1 MKKPVIGIT
10 WRRNF
15 NGYEP
20 LKKVIEE
27 AGGLPVL
34 LPLVISKAVK
44 YDGTGQ
50 VISEE
55 LDTNGV
61 LKQAYADEI
70 KARDYAKTNVAEILK
85 DIDGI
90 FMIGGEDI
98 SPTLFKVPEAF
109 ANSEDIDAARDV
121 SDYIL
126 MAYCMDKDIPI
137 LAVCRG
143 MQMMGVVA
151 GTGYIQDIRDYYK
164 VQGHEYTIDFHRDPV
179 GTPDNRVVRHDV
191 ELVSQA
197 SHLFKI
203 VQASIMK
210 NISSWH
216 HQALDKLE
224 GSGLVLTGKSEFN
237 GVEIIEAIEHPGKK
251 YCVGLQFH
259 PDNDVKLV
267 CYDKKTTPAD
277 YDAALSL
284 FKNLVKYANEAS
296 R

>member
-20 LKKVIEE
+20 LKKVVEE
-27 AGGLPVL
+27 AGGIPVL
-34 LPLVISKAVK
+34 LPMVTSEAVK
-44 YDGTGQ
+44 YDDTDQ

-55 LDTNGV
+55 LDAHGV
-61 LKQAYADEI
+61 LKQAFADEI
-70 KARDYAKTNVAEILK
+70 KARDYAKTNVVEVLK

-98 SPTLFKVPEAF
+98 SPTLFKVPEEF

-126 MAYCMDKDIPI
+126 MAYCMDKDIPTI
-137 LAVCRG
+137 AVCRG

-164 VQGHEYTIDFHRDPV
+164 AQGQEYTIDFHRDPL

-191 ELVSQA
+191 ELVSKE

-203 VQASIMK
+203 VQADVMK

-224 GSGLVLTGKSEFN
+224 GSGLILTGKSSYN

-277 YDAALSL
+277 YEIALSL
-284 FKNLVKYANEAS
+284 FKNLIKYAS
-296 R
+296 K